1 MSALSVKQRAFRK
14 FEEEG
19 PRARSA
25 SEWADELGTE
35 PDYIYQLRSEFRD
48 DVEDDRDDAAESP
61 GPPDGDDEGQ
71 TDTGESPSPSEA
83 PSQPPADAG
92 AQGPA
97 DAGTSTDGGTHGVS
111 EGSGPESIDVGHDG
125 QEKLSPKG
133 WDDEAV
139 SSIDPP
145 EGVDVDGFGPDDFE
159 PEPAV
164 TPTPDSPPTK
174 SDPDPD
180 PEPSDAS
187 DSSGLLGRI
196 RGDSDTERSTDEIV
210 EDADSPAE
218 RDRRQELLEQLD
230 DAGGPTVPPEA
241 QEADEGPTPAEAQ
254 PRLVVNQELVE
265 SLFRMPFSQ
274 AAQATGWDGWELSD
288 AEAQANAELFVAWCR
303 ENDVDLSTGTMLAMS
318 LVSTVGGRAAG
329 YVRYRRTS
337 DTGPQPDPDDAP
349 DSDADTA
356 DAQAPDRPDEST
368 GDDVGF
374 DFNDPETW

>member
-1 MSALSVKQRAFRK
+1 
-14 FEEEG
+14 
-19 PRARSA
+19 
-25 SEWADELGTE
+25 
-35 PDYIYQLRSEFRD
+35 
-48 DVEDDRDDAAESP
+48 
-61 GPPDGDDEGQ
+61 
-71 TDTGESPSPSEA
+71 
-83 PSQPPADAG
+83 
-92 AQGPA
+92 
-97 DAGTSTDGGTHGVS
+97 VS

-368 GDDVGF
+368 DDDVGF